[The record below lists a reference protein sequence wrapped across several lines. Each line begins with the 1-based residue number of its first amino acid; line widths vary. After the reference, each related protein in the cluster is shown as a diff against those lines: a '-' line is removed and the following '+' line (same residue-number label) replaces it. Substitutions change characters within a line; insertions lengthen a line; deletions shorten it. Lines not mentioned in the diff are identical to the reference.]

1 MLSYLNGGKFMFFK
15 SYTFTWWQ
23 IGIFKLALLAIG
35 VAIGSYWSE
44 FFKNYFVPLIIIAV
58 IASLY
63 IMVISFKQLK

>member
-1 MLSYLNGGKFMFFK
+1 MFFK

-44 FFKNYFVPLIIIAV
+44 FFKNYLVLLIIIAV

-63 IMVISFKQLK
+63 IMSVSFKQLK